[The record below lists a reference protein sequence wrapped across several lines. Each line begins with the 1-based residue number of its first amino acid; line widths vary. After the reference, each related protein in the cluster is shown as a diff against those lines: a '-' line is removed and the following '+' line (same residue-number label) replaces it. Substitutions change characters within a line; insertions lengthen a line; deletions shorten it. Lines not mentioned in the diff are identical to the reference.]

1 MNLLE
6 AQNCSIQFKGL
17 KAVQDFNLNLS
28 EGELVG
34 LIGPNGA
41 GKTTVFNMLSGV
53 YVPTEGKILFNKQ
66 EITKKASWEIN
77 RGGIARTFQNI
88 RLFSGM
94 TVFDNIRVALNY
106 RVDYRMFDAVLR
118 LPRFRREEERVAK
131 ESMNLL
137 ELFRLDAKKDLL
149 ARNLPYGE
157 QRRLEIARALATK
170 PRLLLLDE
178 PSAGMNTSESK
189 ELMNLISWIHV
200 NFGLTILLI
209 EHNMPLVIGICER
222 IKVLNF
228 GQTIAEGTP
237 EEILNNKLVL
247 DAYLGEEEDRHVV
260 SGN

>member
-1 MNLLE
+1 MSLLH
-6 AQNCSIQFKGL
+6 ADNCSIQFKGL
-17 KAVQDFNLNLS
+17 KAVSNFSLELN

-53 YVPTEGKILFNKQ
+53 YVPTEGKITFDGK
-66 EITKKASWEIN
+66 EITKNTSWEIN
-77 RGGIARTFQNI
+77 RNGIARTFQNI
-88 RLFSGM
+88 RLFGNM
-94 TVFDNIRVALNY
+94 TVFDNIRTALNY
-106 RVDYRMFDAVLR
+106 RIKYNMMDAILR
-118 LPRFRREEERVAK
+118 LPKFKKEEERVAN
-131 ESMNLL
+131 ESMELL
-137 ELFRLDAKKDLL
+137 ALFKLEGKKDLL

-189 ELMNLISWIHV
+189 ELMNLISWIRKE
-200 NFGLTILLI
+200 FSLTILII

-222 IKVLNF
+222 IKVLSF

-247 DAYLGEEEDRHVV
+247 DAYLGAEED
-260 SGN
+260 

>member
-1 MNLLE
+1 MSLLY
-6 AQNCSIQFKGL
+6 ADNCSIQFKGL
-17 KAVQDFNLNLS
+17 KAVSGFSLELN

-53 YVPTEGKILFNKQ
+53 YVPTEGKITFDGK
-66 EITKKASWEIN
+66 EITKKTSWEIN

-88 RLFSGM
+88 RLFGNM
-94 TVFDNIRVALNY
+94 TVFDNIRTALNY
-106 RVDYRMFDAVLR
+106 RINYNMVDAILR
-118 LPRFRREEERVAK
+118 LHKFKQEEERVAK
-131 ESMNLL
+131 ESMDLL
-137 ELFRLDAKKDLL
+137 ALFKLDGKKDLL

-189 ELMNLISWIHV
+189 ELMNLISWIRKEF
-200 NFGLTILLI
+200 NLTILLI

-222 IKVLNF
+222 IKVLSF
-228 GQTIAEGTP
+228 GETLAEGTP
-237 EEILNNKLVL
+237 DEILNNKLVL
-247 DAYLGEEEDRHVV
+247 DAYLGAEED
-260 SGN
+260 

>member
-1 MNLLE
+1 MSLLH
-6 AQNCSIQFKGL
+6 ADNCSIQFKGL
-17 KAVQDFNLNLS
+17 KAVSNFSLELN

-53 YVPTEGKILFNKQ
+53 YVPTEGKITFDGK
-66 EITKKASWEIN
+66 EITKNSSWEIN
-77 RGGIARTFQNI
+77 RNGIARTFQNI
-88 RLFSGM
+88 RLFGNM
-94 TVFDNIRVALNY
+94 TVFDNIRTALNY
-106 RVDYRMFDAVLR
+106 RIKYNMMDAILR
-118 LPRFRREEERVAK
+118 LPKFKQEEERVAK
-131 ESMNLL
+131 ESMDLL
-137 ELFRLDAKKDLL
+137 ALFKLDSKKDLL

-189 ELMNLISWIHV
+189 ELMNLISWIRKE
-200 NFGLTILLI
+200 FSLTILII

-222 IKVLNF
+222 IKVLSF

-237 EEILNNKLVL
+237 DEILNNKLVL
-247 DAYLGEEEDRHVV
+247 DAYLGAEED
-260 SGN
+260 